1 MKHLKNQMEFIYKIK
16 TMAKVKKL
24 ETQRK
29 NLNKSSIPT
38 PYKFA
43 STILNIH
50 NLNKNN
56 LNTLSCRVNFWLDK

>member
-29 NLNKSSIPT
+29 NLTNFQFLLPI
-38 PYKFA
+38 
-43 STILNIH
+43 
-50 NLNKNN
+50 NL
-56 LNTLSCRVNFWLDK
+56 LLLF